1 VENGHLNHRLL
12 DFACP
17 ICKVPS
23 QEKCQLMTGAP
34 RFSSHVE
41 RVDVAKDY
49 NRDIE
54 PTEHSSLDMPT
65 LDFRA

>member
-1 VENGHLNHRLL
+1 MSQFRGSL

-34 RFSSHVE
+34 RFSSYVE

-49 NRDIE
+49 NRDIA
-54 PTEHSSLDMPT
+54 PTEPSLDMPT
-65 LDFRA
+65 CDFRA